1 MSQSLRH
8 LPREIRAEVET
19 VRKNR
24 ITVREIRM
32 TDRNRES
39 DRNLGL
45 EILRIIRRALDIE
58 AILETVEITAQKAGP
73 RKRWKKAT
81 IAQWIT
87 IHRKKKDV

>member
-1 MSQSLRH
+1 
-8 LPREIRAEVET
+8 
-19 VRKNR
+19 
-24 ITVREIRM
+24 M

-73 RKRWKKAT
+73 RKRWRKAT
-81 IAQWIT
+81 IAQRIT
-87 IHRKKKDV
+87 IQLKRKDV